1 MSTEPL
7 AWYRSL
13 YWRIGLGLVVFLALI
28 LVGQGLLFIYLT
40 DRLAGSMPARS
51 PRQLAVLVA
60 SDLSAK
66 LDSDPST
73 DLPAHMRERYGH
85 VFQLIA
91 VALRDG
97 RTAVNRNDLVADEL
111 QGVLERQ
118 AAGMGGW
125 RRFGRLDRSAGP
137 ARGPGARPAPRRRSM
152 LGEAENAREG
162 ATPGSGRRLE
172 RGSRVPSAPGPDVL
186 PPALAGAR
194 RRADFAP
201 IVVGG
206 ERVGLVAVPLGRPPV
221 SLVVRELGPTMGVVG
236 LVVLLFGGGT
246 MAFVVFGPARRRLLQ
261 LESATERLGA
271 GDLSVRAPEHGGDEV
286 ATLARAFNQMAEDL
300 GSRAAALEASDT
312 ARRQLL
318 ADVSHE
324 LMTPLTAMRGYIETL
339 SMKELEANGA
349 TRERYLGI
357 VDAET
362 RRLEHIIGDLLDLA
376 RLEGNNQNMRAEP
389 VSVAGLFERVAARH
403 ERETRGRRITLRCDL
418 DQAAGA
424 VLGDADRLEQ
434 ALQNLTG
441 NALRHTPDGGTIT
454 LSTTRRGD
462 NTILSVR
469 DTGPGI
475 PDTHL
480 PLIFDRFYK
489 VDSSRQAAGGS
500 GLGLS
505 IVRTII
511 ERHGGTASAHNDG
524 GAVFEISLPSA

>member
-13 YWRIGLGLVVFLALI
+13 YWRIGIGLVVFLALI
-28 LVGQGLLFIYLT
+28 LGGQGLLFIYLT

-51 PRQLAVLVA
+51 PRQLAILVA
-60 SDLSAK
+60 SGLSTT

-73 DLPAHMRERYGH
+73 DLSAHMRERYGH

-91 VALRDG
+91 VTLRDG

-111 QGVLERQ
+111 LGVLERH
-118 AAGMGGW
+118 AVEMRRSW
-125 RRFGRLDRSAGP
+125 RQFGRRDRNAGP
-137 ARGPGARPAPRRRSM
+137 
-152 LGEAENAREG
+152 
-162 ATPGSGRRLE
+162 GRRLE
-172 RGSRVPSAPGPDVL
+172 RGARVPPASGPGVL
-186 PPALAGAR
+186 PPALASAR

-206 ERVGLVAVPLGRPPV
+206 ERVGLVAVPLGRPPM

-236 LVVLLFGGGT
+236 LVVLLLGGGT

-286 ATLARAFNQMAEDL
+286 AILAHAFNQMAEDL
-300 GSRAAALEASDT
+300 GRRAAALEVSDT

-339 SMKELEANGA
+339 SMKELEADGA

-357 VDAET
+357 VDEET

-389 VSVAGLFERVAARH
+389 VSVARLFERVAARH
-403 ERETRGRRITLRCDL
+403 ERETRGRRITLRRDL

-434 ALQNLTG
+434 ALQNLAG

-454 LSTTRRGD
+454 LSATRRGD
-462 NTILSVR
+462 DTILSVR

-524 GAVFEISLPSA
+524 GAVFELSLPSA